1 MKKWSCA
8 ILAALMLLSLA
19 ACGQDTPP
27 ASTDPS
33 SDASAMS
40 TQGTDP
46 TSTGVSDD
54 TGSPSGGTD
63 ASDPSSGG
71 STTKGGGGIL
81 KPVNPSKNDTKTKK
95 PTTTTTFTGSKE
107 TMPTN
112 VEDLSTPQEKM
123 FSKLKGT
130 TITVVD
136 DEVTDNENTKLFR
149 QIIQQKY
156 GMKLEFI
163 SLKDG
168 VAGQNQF
175 AQMVAAG
182 NPPDVYGVDEVTFLR
197 YVCSNIAQPLEPYI
211 AKNDPFWKEVDLVD
225 YYFNN
230 KPYGVPITWG
240 LKVYMCVY
248 NKTLFKEQK
257 QKTPHELYQEGNWN
271 FKTFLETAKKMTLYA
286 ADGKTVK
293 TYGVGTWNYALFMY
307 ANGGKGLSEKDG
319 KLSASIDQKAEMG
332 GLQLL
337 YDLVNANA
345 FYTGDSYMGF
355 GRRTVAMHLE
365 QPLNAVGNY
374 DYYNNMEDEIGIV
387 PLPMANDG
395 KYYAP
400 KAGGAMVVPRNAK
413 NPLGGVAY
421 AYEMAVF
428 DNNRFF
434 NSTLDYDLMWRR
446 MSISDEDLALY
457 MKYKE
462 KAVPLMSYME
472 SLSGWWDGGYRDKF
486 WNAIV
491 KDKKKP
497 AEAVASMKS
506 VLESCINRTVS

>member
-8 ILAALMLLSLA
+8 ILAGLMLLSLA

-27 ASTDPS
+27 ASTTPS
-33 SDASAMS
+33 SDVSAIS
-40 TQGTDP
+40 TR
-46 TSTGVSDD
+46 STNVDSTNTGISGE
-54 TGSPSGGTD
+54 TGS
-63 ASDPSSGG
+63 SSGG
-71 STTKGGGGIL
+71 STTRDSGGIL
-81 KPVNPSKNDTKTKK
+81 KPVNPGKNDTKATRA
-95 PTTTTTFTGSKE
+95 TTATAFTGSKE

-112 VEDLSTPQEKM
+112 VEELSTPQEKM
-123 FSKLKGT
+123 LANLKGT

-149 QIIQQKY
+149 QIIEKKY

-163 SLKDG
+163 SMKDG

-197 YVCSNIAQPLEPYI
+197 YVCTNIAQPLNSYI
-211 AKNDPFWKEVDLVD
+211 AMEDPFWKEVDLSD

-230 KPYGVPITWG
+230 KPYGIPITWG

-271 FKTFLETAKKMTLYA
+271 FKTFLDTAKKMTLYA

-319 KLSASIDQKAEMG
+319 KLTASIDQKPEME

-337 YDLVNANA
+337 YDLVNAGA

-355 GRRTVAMHLE
+355 GRRVVAMHLE

-400 KAGGAMVVPRNAK
+400 KAGGAMVVPRNAQ

-428 DNNRFF
+428 DNDRFF
-434 NSTLDYDLMWRR
+434 NSTLDFDLMYRR

-457 MKYKE
+457 LDYRKT
-462 KAVPLMSYME
+462 AVPLMSYME

-506 VLESCINRTVS
+506 VLESCIDRTTS